1 MHATPGI
8 VAVSDGQ
15 ELSAERLSIRDSSMF
30 MLILLTITS
39 GIRQR
44 TVASTNDALLTVD
57 SARDEELK
65 FFKERG
71 LRFSRAGPG
80 CSTCQVVL
88 TQATRHRA
96 SEAEAQVWQDGEL
109 LGVQVCVC
117 ENHHTELLSRRPQDR
132 KRPKRCL
139 SFVQS

>member
-1 MHATPGI
+1 M
-8 VAVSDGQ
+8 
-15 ELSAERLSIRDSSMF
+15 LSVYRLVRDSSMF

-71 LRFSRAGPG
+71 LRFSRPGPG

-88 TQATRHRA
+88 TQATRHRRR
-96 SEAEAQVWQDGEL
+96 SSSDLRVPPKPKHRSGRMENYWGSR
-109 LGVQVCVC
+109 CVC
-117 ENHHTELLSRRPQDR
+117 ARIIILSCSVVDLKIAKGQSDV
-132 KRPKRCL
+132 CL
-139 SFVQS
+139 SFSLK